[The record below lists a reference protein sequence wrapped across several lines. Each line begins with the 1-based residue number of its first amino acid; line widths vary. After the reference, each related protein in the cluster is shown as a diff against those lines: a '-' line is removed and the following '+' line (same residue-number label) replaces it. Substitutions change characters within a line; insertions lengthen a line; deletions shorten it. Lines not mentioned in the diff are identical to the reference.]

1 MKDFRQNV
9 IAGFSVFLLALPL
22 CLGIALA
29 SNFPPVAGILTAI
42 VGGLIASW
50 FGGAQLSI
58 KGPAA
63 GLIAIVLAAVQDLGG
78 GDLQLGYERT
88 LAVGVV
94 VSIIQIIIGVSR
106 KAIIAEVMPPAVIHG
121 MLAAIGVII
130 VAKQSYVLMGIPA
143 DGKGPLHLLMQLP
156 LVIRHANP
164 AIFGIG
170 LMSLFIA
177 IVWPL
182 IKQIKFI
189 PSSIVILCVVIPISL
204 YFDLANPH
212 SYTLLDHTYSLGPN
226 FLIKVPTHLLNAMTF
241 PDFSI
246 IFSPLSLKYIF
257 TLALVGSIESLLT
270 VCAVDTMTSQDK
282 SSDLNHDL
290 SALGIGNLV
299 SSLIGGLPMISEI
312 VRSKANIDYG
322 ATSFLSNFFH
332 GLFMLLAVIFI
343 PGVINTIPLSALAA
357 LLVFIGWRLASP
369 KEFIHMYQV
378 GKDQFALFLATLFT
392 TLMTDLLIGVIVGV
406 MLKIIL
412 LLVRGNGLMQLFR
425 PNITI
430 KKIKDVTY
438 LAIEGPFTFA
448 GYLKFKTALM
458 KARKESKHIVIDL
471 DAVTYLDHTV
481 LMKLKRLEKEFTDI
495 KLVIEENQQL
505 VQLYNHP
512 LSSRQKEQKIET
524 SKT

>member
-1 MKDFRQNV
+1 M
-9 IAGFSVFLLALPL
+9 FLLALPL

-50 FGGAQLSI
+50 FGGAELSI

-63 GLIAIVLAAVQDLGG
+63 GLIAIVLAAVQDLGA

-88 LAVGVV
+88 LAVGVIV
-94 VSIIQIIIGVSR
+94 ALIQIVIGVTR
-106 KAIIAEVMPPAVIHG
+106 RAIIAEIMPPAVIHG

-130 VAKQSYVLMGIPA
+130 IAKQSYVLIGVPST
-143 DGKGPLHLLMQLP
+143 GGGPLDHLMQLP
-156 LVIRHANP
+156 LKIKHANP
-164 AIFGIG
+164 IILGIG
-170 LMSLFIA
+170 LTALFIA
-177 IVWPL
+177 MIWPL
-182 IKQIKFI
+182 IKKIRFI
-189 PSSIVILCVVIPISL
+189 PSSIVILCVAIPLSL
-204 YFDLANPH
+204 YFDLANDH
-212 SYTLLDHTYSLGPN
+212 SYLFMDHVYPLGSH
-226 FLIKVPTHLLNAMTF
+226 FLIKLPSNLLNAITF

-270 VCAVDTMTSQDK
+270 VCAVDTMTSENK
-282 SSDLNHDL
+282 PSDLNHDL
-290 SALGIGNLV
+290 RALGIGNLV
-299 SSLIGGLPMISEI
+299 SAFIGGLPMISEI

-343 PGVINTIPLSALAA
+343 PEVINTIPLSALAA
-357 LLVFIGWRLASP
+357 LLIFIGWRLASP
-369 KEFIHMYQV
+369 KEFIHMYRV
-378 GKDQFALFLATLFT
+378 GKDQFALFLVTLFT
-392 TLMTDLLIGVIVGV
+392 TLLTDLLIGVIVGV
-406 MLKIIL
+406 LLKVIL
-412 LLVRGNGLMQLFR
+412 LLIRGNSLKQLFR
-425 PNITI
+425 PNIVI
-430 KKIKDVTY
+430 KKNKDMTY
-438 LAIEGPFTFA
+438 IEIEGPFTFA
-448 GYLKFKTALM
+448 AYLKFKTTLI

-512 LSSRQKEQKIET
+512 LSPRIKKEILG
-524 SKT
+524 